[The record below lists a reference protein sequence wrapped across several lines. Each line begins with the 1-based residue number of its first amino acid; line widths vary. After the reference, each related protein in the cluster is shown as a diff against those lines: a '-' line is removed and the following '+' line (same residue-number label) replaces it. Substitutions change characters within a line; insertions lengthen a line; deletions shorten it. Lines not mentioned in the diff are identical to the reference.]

1 MAVFTTSC
9 PRNCYSTCGIRA
21 TVEEGRL
28 VRLEPHEGNHATPEG
43 LCLKGLSY
51 IERVYAKDRI
61 LRPLKKARGGDF
73 EEIEWEEAL
82 EIISERLVS
91 VRERFG
97 PKSVFFYSG
106 SGTKG
111 LLNGVALDFWRLFGG
126 CTTSYG
132 DLCWPAGLE
141 ATRLTLGEN
150 KHSVPWDLAN
160 ARLILFW
167 GKNPAETNIHQMRFV
182 QQARDRGAKVV
193 VIDPRRT
200 QTAESADLLVQI
212 RPGTDG
218 ALALGLAHLILR
230 NGHVNE
236 SFVGRYVLGFEAF
249 RERLALYPPD
259 RVAEITGV
267 PVQVLD
273 RLAHDLGSIQP
284 LTICAG
290 YGMQRYT
297 NSGQTVRAILALLA
311 LTGNLGQPGAG
322 WVYANLQSHIFD
334 SVKDPLAL
342 YPPDRDDGV
351 IRVSVATA
359 LFGRHLLEQAD
370 PPVKM
375 AWIERGNPVTQNP
388 DTHRVLEALRGLE
401 FRVVVDQFLTDTAR
415 EADIV
420 LPAKSLFEQTD
431 VIGAYWHPYLQ
442 IKRKLIEPPGQ
453 VKPESEIYYLL
464 AEHLGLLDSHARE
477 RLPEPSDEAV
487 EAYLRRHLKAFPGLT
502 LERLQEGPVL
512 APGHQEV
519 AFSDLVFPTP
529 SGKIELSSEE
539 ARARWGSD
547 LLPDYKEPL
556 ERPGTGDGA
565 ARYPL
570 SLLTPNSKDRIHSQ
584 FNNLPSIRA
593 LQPKSLVFIHPR
605 DAEPRG
611 IASGSAVRVFNDRG
625 SVELEAKWDYG
636 IQPGCLSVS
645 NGWWLSEGGGIN
657 RLSAARETDMGHG
670 AAFHDNAVEIESR
683 ES

>member
-28 VRLEPHEGNHATPEG
+28 VRLEPHEGNQATPEG

-61 LRPLKKARGGDF
+61 LRPLRRTQQGDF

-82 EIISERLVS
+82 EIISQRLES

-126 CTTSYG
+126 CTTTYG

-141 ATRLTLGEN
+141 ATRLTLGDN
-150 KHSVPWDLAN
+150 KHSVPWDLAK

-182 QQARDRGAKVV
+182 EQARDRGARVV

-200 QTAESADLLVQI
+200 QTAEAADLLVQI

-218 ALALGLAHLILR
+218 ALALGLAHLIVR
-230 NGHVNE
+230 NGDVNE
-236 SFVGRYVLGFEAF
+236 RFVDRYVLGFEAF
-249 RERLALYPPD
+249 RERLALYSPD

-267 PVQVLD
+267 PVRVLD
-273 RLAHDLGSIQP
+273 RLARDLGSIQP

-297 NSGQTVRAILALLA
+297 NSGQAMRAILALLA
-311 LTGNLGQPGAG
+311 LTGNLGKPGAG

-342 YPPDRDDGV
+342 YPPDRDDGA

-375 AWIERGNPVTQNP
+375 AWIERGNPVAQNP

-453 VKPESEIYYLL
+453 VKPETEIYYLL
-464 AEHLGLLDSHARE
+464 AERLGLLDSLARE
-477 RLPEPSDEAV
+477 RLPEPTDEAV
-487 EAYLRRHLKAFPGLT
+487 EDYLRRHLKAFPGLT
-502 LERLQEGPVL
+502 LERLKEGPVL

-539 ARARWGSD
+539 AEARWGSD
-547 LLPDYKEPL
+547 LLPDYQEPE
-556 ERPGTGDGA
+556 ERPGIGDGA

-570 SLLTPNSKDRIHSQ
+570 ALLTPNTKDRIHSQ

-593 LQPKSLVFIHPR
+593 LQPKSLVFIHPQ
-605 DAEPRG
+605 DGEPRG
-611 IASGSAVRVFNDRG
+611 IASGSWVRIFNDRG
-625 SVELEAKWDYG
+625 SVELEARWDYG

-645 NGWWLSEGGGIN
+645 NGWWLSDGGGIN

-670 AAFHDNAVEIESR
+670 AAFHDNAVEIEFR